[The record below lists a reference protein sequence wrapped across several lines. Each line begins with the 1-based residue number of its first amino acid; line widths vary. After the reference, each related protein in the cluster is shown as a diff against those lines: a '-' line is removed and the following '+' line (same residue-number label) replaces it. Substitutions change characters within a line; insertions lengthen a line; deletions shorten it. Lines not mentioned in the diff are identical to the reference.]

1 VTIFLLKY
9 VSYWVNSQ
17 RIKKIQED
25 ISENYIWISVDET
38 TDVKGRYIANMIVGK
53 LTQEE
58 AGNSHLLAS
67 KELEKTNHKTIVNFV
82 DDSLSKSV
90 KFNLFFFYFKC
101 PVSLGILYAE
111 GVKKDKVLL
120 FLSDAAPYMKKA
132 GEVLQIFYQNMIHV
146 TCLAHGLHRICETI
160 REEFPAVN
168 KLISS
173 TKKVEIKT

>member
-1 VTIFLLKY
+1 
-9 VSYWVNSQ
+9 
-17 RIKKIQED
+17 
-25 ISENYIWISVDET
+25 
-38 TDVKGRYIANMIVGK
+38 
-53 LTQEE
+53 
-58 AGNSHLLAS
+58 
-67 KELEKTNHKTIVNFV
+67 
-82 DDSLSKSV
+82 
-90 KFNLFFFYFKC
+90 
-101 PVSLGILYAE
+101 LYPE

-160 REEFPAVN
+160 KEECPAVN